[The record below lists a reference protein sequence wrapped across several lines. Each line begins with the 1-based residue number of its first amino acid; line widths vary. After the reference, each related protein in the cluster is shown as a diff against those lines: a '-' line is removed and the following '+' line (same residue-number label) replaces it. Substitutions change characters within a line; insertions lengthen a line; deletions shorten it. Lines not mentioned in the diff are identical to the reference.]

1 MIEYLPLENTRQFSD
16 FVCKFVSQQNNFSK
30 KNVQQIIAQ
39 RKNNS
44 VNRSVLVEVLKKQ
57 YSKIESKNEVMANIN
72 LLQNENCFSVTTAHQ
87 PCLFT
92 GPLYTIYKAIST
104 IKLAEQF
111 KKDFPENDFVPVFY
125 IGSEDHDKAEI
136 NHFYLFNKKIEWQ
149 NENGGAVGSM
159 ELSDI
164 EIVFEELNLLLQN
177 EIKKE
182 ELMAL
187 LKSCYAAENAMSS
200 AFRLLL
206 HHLLGKFGLVIL
218 DANDARLKQQ
228 FVKVMQDDMQHQ
240 SAFRLLNEKS
250 WLQNFDTEKLQITP
264 RAINLFF
271 LEKNIRE
278 RIIEDGNNFVA
289 NNSSFSISKN
299 EAENFVHQQPEKLSP
314 NAILRPLYQSTILPD
329 VAFIGGGA
337 EVTYWLQLKT
347 VFDFYKVSFPQ
358 IYLRDSALWLDEQ
371 AEQKRLKWNFNIQ
384 NIFDDVNFL
393 TKKFAEENSELEID
407 ENLVAIKN
415 EILVLQNKIVAH
427 DKSMEGF
434 TAVTFTQIENQLEQL
449 QKKILQQEKKKN
461 ADAIKQI
468 EKWKEKLFPQNHL
481 QERQMNF
488 IELYLKH
495 GVGFVDILM
504 QHFDPFNT
512 NFKVIAP

>member
-1 MIEYLPLENTRQFSD
+1 MIEYLPLENTRQFSN
-16 FVCKFVSQQNNFSK
+16 FVCQFVSTENNFSK
-30 KNVQQIIAQ
+30 NNLQEIIAHQ
-39 RKNNS
+39 KNNS
-44 VNRSVLVEVLKKQ
+44 VNRAVLVQVLKEQ
-57 YSKIESKNEVMANIN
+57 YSTIELKNEVLANIN

-87 PCLFT
+87 SCLFT
-92 GPLYTIYKAIST
+92 GPMYTIYKAISA

-159 ELSDI
+159 QLSGI
-164 EIVFEELNLLLQN
+164 ETVLEELNLLLQN

-182 ELMAL
+182 ELMVL
-187 LKSCYAAENAMSS
+187 LKSCYAPENTMSS

-218 DANDARLKQQ
+218 DANDARFKQQ
-228 FVKVMQDDMQHQ
+228 FVNVMQDDMQNQ

-250 WLQNFDTEKLQITP
+250 WLQNFENEKLQITP
-264 RAINLFF
+264 REINLFF

-278 RIIEDGNNFVA
+278 RIINDENIFVA

-299 EAENFVHQQPEKLSP
+299 EAEKFVAENAEKLSP

-337 EVTYWLQLKT
+337 EVTYWSQLKT
-347 VFDFYKVSFPQ
+347 VFDFYKVVFPQ

-371 AEQKRLKWNFNIQ
+371 AEQKRVKWNFSIQ

-393 TKKFAEENSELEID
+393 TKKFTEENSELAID
-407 ENLVAIKN
+407 ENLAAIKT
-415 EILVLQNKIVAH
+415 EILILQNKIVMH

-434 TAVTFTQIENQLEQL
+434 IAATFTQIENQLEQL

-495 GVGFVDILM
+495 GIGFIDILM
-504 QHFDPFNT
+504 QHFNPSNT
-512 NFKVIAP
+512 NFKIIAP